1 VRSRRKI
8 EPANELQ
15 SVRNLLEARERTR
28 NIEDE
33 HLHEPSGGILREFN
47 RGVRDLEYSPHYLST
62 RNGTRRGGNG
72 ISSPSRFV
80 RWGAL
85 GAMLAGLAWIV
96 SAVIAIATGGGRG
109 PEAFGFVPLNEAL
122 YGVALVGTLGG
133 LVGMHLRQAPS
144 YGRLGSVGF
153 MVSFLGVSLVLL
165 GLVLSFL
172 AGRFLDQVLG
182 LGFLGALIGFMLLGT
197 ATLSLGALPPWCGL
211 LLAACLPLALILGQ
225 YSGPIALGLIW
236 LALGCTL
243 LLRRD
248 LSTLFQF
255 PKETGRFCNR
265 LRNSR

>member
-1 VRSRRKI
+1 MKSRRET
-8 EPANELQ
+8 EPAIELR
-15 SVRNLLEARERTR
+15 SIRNFLKARERTR

-33 HLHEPSGGILREFN
+33 YLHGPLEGVLREFN
-47 RGVRDLEYSPHYLST
+47 RGVPDLEYSPHHLST

-72 ISSPSRFV
+72 ISSPSSFV

-96 SAVIAIATGGGRG
+96 SAVIAVASGGGRG

-133 LVGMHLRQAPS
+133 LVGLHLRQAPS

-153 MVSFLGVSLVLL
+153 VVSFLGVSLVLV

-182 LGFLGALIGFMLLGT
+182 LGFLGALAGFMLLGA
-197 ATLSLGALPPWCGL
+197 ATLSLRALPPWCGL

-225 YSGPIALGLIW
+225 YSGSIALGLIW

-248 LSTLFQF
+248 LSALFQL
-255 PKETGRFCNR
+255 PKESGRVCNR